1 MPMWVHGPTT
11 IGCFVKR
18 HWKFE
23 IKRRLHSFYPDRFR
37 CNYSEFVLELSS
49 SSDRNVNKYPNVEIE
64 KSTVWIF
71 ICCAPFG
78 WARYL
83 CLWTIVIGCF
93 GQRRHFMNRIFFR
106 WTNGSSVNCILPLSL
121 SKFISEVWDE
131 EKYLRKINSNER
143 KGSAN
148 YLSHTKIEWYYEF
161 WQNIWIIP
169 AYKWSWIN

>member
-1 MPMWVHGPTT
+1 MKITKQPPIIWPLTKKNDWKRNVCVMPMWVHGPTT

-78 WARYL
+78 CARYL
-83 CLWTIVIGCF
+83 CLWTIVIGSCEQSTIHEPNFCF
-93 GQRRHFMNRIFFR
+93 
-106 WTNGSSVNCILPLSL
+106 WWPNGSSVNCILLLSL
-121 SKFISEVWDE
+121 SKFISEVWNE
-131 EKYLRKINSNER
+131 EKKSQKNIFKRKKR
-143 KGSAN
+143 LCK
-148 YLSHTKIEWYYEF
+148 LL
-161 WQNIWIIP
+161 
-169 AYKWSWIN
+169 